1 MMKAPPPS
9 RALARAWFDIGTQS
23 VGGGTST
30 LFMIRRVVVERMG
43 WVTPREFTESWA
55 LSQLSPGIHLVALAG
70 LLGRQIAG
78 ARGIA
83 VAVIAMMLPAALI
96 TAVVTAFFGE
106 IAQQPL
112 TVAALAGIGPVAGG
126 MTIGLALTM
135 ARPVLQRGRYAVLD
149 LAVIGAAFGALVTG
163 AAQTIVVIVV
173 AGAFGAVLLG
183 RERPSWL
190 TSTTPAPTKPRLW
203 PTELVAAGAGFAGEE
218 RKKRCA
224 RGMDE
229 GFDRAEARG

>member
-1 MMKAPPPS
+1 MMKAPPSS

-43 WVTPREFTESWA
+43 WITLREFTESWA

-78 ARGIA
+78 LRGIA
-83 VAVIAMMLPAALI
+83 VAVTAMMLPAAII
-96 TAVVTAFFGE
+96 TAIVTAFFGE
-106 IAQQPL
+106 IAQHPL

-135 ARPVLQRGRYAVLD
+135 ARPVLQRGRYAILD
-149 LAVIGAAFGALVTG
+149 VAVIGTAFGALLSGV
-163 AAQTIVVIVV
+163 AQTIVVIVV
-173 AGAFGAVLLG
+173 AGAFGAALLG
-183 RERPSWL
+183 RQRP
-190 TSTTPAPTKPRLW
+190 TSSDAP
-203 PTELVAAGAGFAGEE
+203 
-218 RKKRCA
+218 
-224 RGMDE
+224 MS
-229 GFDRAEARG
+229 

>member
-1 MMKAPPPS
+1 MPMMKPPPSS

-43 WVTPREFTESWA
+43 WISVREFTESWA

-78 ARGIA
+78 LRGIA
-83 VAVIAMMLPAALI
+83 VAVTAMMLPAALI

-106 IAQQPL
+106 IAEHPL
-112 TVAALAGIGPVAGG
+112 TIAALAGIGPVAGG

-135 ARPVLQRGRYAVLD
+135 ARPVLQRGRYAILD
-149 LAVIGAAFGALVTG
+149 LAVIVTAFALLLTN

-173 AGAFGAVLLG
+173 AGAFGAILLG
-183 RERPSWL
+183 RERP
-190 TSTTPAPTKPRLW
+190 TSSDAP
-203 PTELVAAGAGFAGEE
+203 
-218 RKKRCA
+218 
-224 RGMDE
+224 MS
-229 GFDRAEARG
+229 